1 MEYTEDADHRELLL
15 HSAYDSDTVDVYKRQ
30 AHERGESGLMQRP
43 AHGDGS
49 DVRALLG
56 QRGGREQTIATIVSG
71 PGQQHDRRV
80 LQRQILVV
88 QHTGRHVGR
97 GLGGH
102 AHQRHAFV
110 QQGSLHGPDLS
121 LIHI

>member
-1 MEYTEDADHRELLL
+1 
-15 HSAYDSDTVDVYKRQ
+15 
-30 AHERGESGLMQRP
+30 MQRP
-43 AHGDGS
+43 AHGDGG

-88 QHTGRHVGR
+88 QYSMATPFLCLLLAVRVYRPYTSWANFSNTGIERLTFSVSM
-97 GLGGH
+97 
-102 AHQRHAFV
+102 Q
-110 QQGSLHGPDLS
+110 
-121 LIHI
+121 